1 MSSRVLAALQVG
13 RMGSPEY
20 VINVRKLCQIDPI
33 IDLIFYFSSGKA
45 SQFVPGFGV
54 QGLLAGQ

>member
-1 MSSRVLAALQVG
+1 MLAALQVG

-20 VINVRKLCQIDPI
+20 VINVRKFSQIDPI
-33 IDLIFYFSSGKA
+33 IDLIFYFSSAMA
-45 SQFVPGFGV
+45 SQFVPGVGV